1 MAVHR
6 LRGRCSD
13 TVREPRSAEE
23 EEKQRLRRWPDSING
38 PELDLKHNFTRT
50 EHHQVRRAYLGTP
63 GHVSTPA
70 GLTCPRTATNVS
82 LARSFKRGL
91 RAGSNSWPANAKLS

>member
-50 EHHQVRRAYLGTP
+50 EPSP
-63 GHVSTPA
+63 GKKSLPGNTW
-70 GLTCPRTATNVS
+70 TC
-82 LARSFKRGL
+82 
-91 RAGSNSWPANAKLS
+91 